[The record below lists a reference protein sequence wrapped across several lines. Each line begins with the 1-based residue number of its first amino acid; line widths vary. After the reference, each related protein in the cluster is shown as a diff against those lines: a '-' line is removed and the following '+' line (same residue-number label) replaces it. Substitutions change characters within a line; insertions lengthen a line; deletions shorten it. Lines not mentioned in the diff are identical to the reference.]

1 MYIIF
6 FRSILCL
13 YFFHVFFLFRVSLSV
28 PFVSFLFPFPS
39 LLLSS
44 GRNFP
49 PRSITARI
57 VACKA
62 TLFGAKMRKNKLCA
76 FYISICLLYSSYY
89 NLYNIYIYM
98 CVCVYMCVLFF
109 RLLPIFWLFFF
120 LSLHVSFLSFSFLFL
135 FLCFS
140 FPFLYSDPFPPTRCN
155 FPPRSFMVGITAQ
168 RNLPP
173 LSLAL

>member
-6 FRSILCL
+6 FHSILCL
-13 YFFHVFFLFRVSLSV
+13 YLFHVFFLFRVSLSV

-89 NLYNIYIYM
+89 NLYNIYI
-98 CVCVYMCVLFF
+98 CVCVSTCVYCFF
-109 RLLPIFWLFFF
+109 VSFRFFDCFF
-120 LSLHVSFLSFSFLFL
+120 LFLHVSFLSFSFYFPS
-135 FLCFS
+135 FS
-140 FPFLYSDPFPPTRCN
+140 FSFAFPFLSYIPILFLLRGATSRRAASWWASPHSATYR
-155 FPPRSFMVGITAQ
+155 R
-168 RNLPP
+168 
-173 LSLAL
+173 